1 MGNGCQLHMPLCSS
15 CNESK
20 TVLLILYISLIMQPA
35 ATYVFVA
42 DRVFIAA
49 SSDEAPFLNSDLF
62 SLCHV
67 PSGDEPTCPPFQT
80 IGAITIHIYTIAASH
95 SLTTRTQVLAHP
107 TSIVHFSM
115 V

>member
-42 DRVFIAA
+42 DQVFIAA

-80 IGAITIHIYTIAASH
+80 IGAITIHTESAGATAVLSVIYS
-95 SLTTRTQVLAHP
+95 S
-107 TSIVHFSM
+107 
-115 V
+115 